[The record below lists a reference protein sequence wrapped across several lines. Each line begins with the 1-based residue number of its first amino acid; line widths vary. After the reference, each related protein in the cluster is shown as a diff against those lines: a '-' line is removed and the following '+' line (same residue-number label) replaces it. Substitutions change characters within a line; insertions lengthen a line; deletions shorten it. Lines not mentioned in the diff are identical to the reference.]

1 MTNSVV
7 VFTEDALS
15 NYGLAKLVDIYN
27 DLGPARPAGPQTF
40 ASRKKAIARIL
51 ALYQEKIPTK
61 VPLATFT
68 APAAVAASKF
78 VDPNLTEVRR
88 LLHLACTPGTAEAA
102 VHEYAMAAAELIR
115 RHGMSPAAFTWPT
128 GYDNQ
133 GKLLTSTVAPAS
145 APRPVP
151 VTVAKPTTSE
161 PTPTT
166 ISNTSASPA
175 RPPRR
180 ATIRA
185 LAESLLLQ
193 VVSTNA
199 DGRPVG
205 LSYDEILDRIHADR
219 PGANTSNACLRWY
232 SSHMRTAGQVLP
244 IRPASAS
251 K

>member
-15 NYGLAKLVDIYN
+15 NYGLTKLVDIYN
-27 DLGPARPAGPQTF
+27 GLGPARQAGPQTF
-40 ASRKKAIARIL
+40 ASRKKAISRIL
-51 ALYQEKIPTK
+51 ALYQEKLPANAPAPTFK
-61 VPLATFT
+61 

-88 LLHLACTPGTAEAA
+88 LLHLAGSPETAETA
-102 VHEYAMAAAELIR
+102 VHEYVTAAADLIR

-133 GKLLTSTVAPAS
+133 GKLLTSTAAPAPT
-145 APRPVP
+145 PRPATATAVKL
-151 VTVAKPTTSE
+151 AADEQPTAVVHKAS
-161 PTPTT
+161 TP
-166 ISNTSASPA
+166 SA

-185 LAESLLLQ
+185 LAESLLLT
-193 VVSTNA
+193 VVTTNA

-205 LSYDEILDRIHADR
+205 LSYDEILERIHAER